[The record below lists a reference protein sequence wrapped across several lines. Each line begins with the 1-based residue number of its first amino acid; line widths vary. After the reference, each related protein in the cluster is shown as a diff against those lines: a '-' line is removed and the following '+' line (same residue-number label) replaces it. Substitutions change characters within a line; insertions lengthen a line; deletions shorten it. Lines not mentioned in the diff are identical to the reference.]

1 MKQFTLKILCFVA
14 IFFGSLNAAF
24 CQEYPNRP
32 IRIIVP
38 FAPGGVVDVTARL
51 LTQKMTERLGWN
63 FVIDNKPGG
72 NGFIAV
78 TAAAN
83 SAPDGYTLLMAHT
96 GEFAVNPAIFP
107 NIPYSLER
115 DFSPIT
121 MISDTPMLLVANSK
135 VPFNTYKEM
144 IAAVKKNPDS
154 LSFSTPGNGSINHL
168 AGEWIALESGV
179 KILHVP
185 YKGGAP
191 AVAAVASG
199 EVPLGVVAI
208 PAVAPHI
215 LSGNVKVISL
225 TTNTKSSYNKS
236 WPSTQDDGI
245 PIVNASNWVGLF
257 APKGVSD
264 AIIQKLYKEV
274 LATIEQPEVKKNFAD
289 KGADIGGMTPQKFT
303 SRIKEDLDRYK
314 EIVKKANLQI
324 Q

>member
-1 MKQFTLKILCFVA
+1 MKQLTLKTLCFLA
-14 IFFGSLNAAF
+14 IFCGGISSVL

-32 IRIIVP
+32 IRVIVP

-51 LTQKMTERLGWN
+51 LTQKMNERLGWN

-83 SAPDGYTLLMAHT
+83 SPPDGYTLLMAHT
-96 GEFAVNPAIFP
+96 GEFSVNPAIFP
-107 NIPYSLER
+107 NIPYSLEK

-135 VPFNTYKEM
+135 TPFNTYKEM
-144 IAAVKKNPDS
+144 IAEAKKHPDS
-154 LSFSTPGNGSINHL
+154 LSFSSPGNGSINHL
-168 AGEWIALESGV
+168 AGEWIALESGT
-179 KILHVP
+179 KIMHVP
-185 YKGGAP
+185 YTGGAP

-215 LSGNVKVISL
+215 LSGNVKVITL
-225 TTNTKSSYNKS
+225 TTNTKTSYNRS
-236 WPSTQDDGI
+236 WASTQEDGI

-264 AIIQKLYKEV
+264 VIIQKLYKEV

-289 KGADIGGMTPQKFT
+289 KGADIGGMSPQKFT
-303 SRIKEDLDRYK
+303 SRIREDLDRYK
-314 EIVKKANLQI
+314 EIVKKANLQV